1 MSSASASAHGAVEPP
16 SDSPD
21 RPRAAAPLLNREP
34 HMGSTAVHG
43 RAWRGGSLSSELVW
57 RRCDTLI
64 FVIIAALSFFTRFI
78 ALSAHTAS
86 GTPVFDEKHY
96 VPQAYDQLRSIHG
109 QLGLLAGG
117 GIESNPGYGLVVH
130 PPLGKRLTALSEA
143 IFGYSPLG
151 WRVMAALCGS
161 VLVLVIML
169 LARRISRSSRVAL
182 FAGIIAL
189 CDGVLLVI
197 SRFGMLDIYLVFFV
211 LCACYAFIRDREE
224 VTTRALQPGPAPLR
238 FGLRPWLLA
247 CGLFFGLALSVKWS
261 GLYYMAFFGVITV
274 WWDAWVRAGAGDKKA
289 VIRTLF
295 RDAPKAFVYLVILPV
310 ACYIFSWRGWFAAE
324 TSSFR
329 HAAEEGK
336 IEEGAWYASLPDTVA
351 SWVYYHDKMLSF
363 HSSLTNSNGHEHP
376 WESKPLSWLAA
387 LRPVLFYSDTDIA
400 CGDSTCRRMI
410 FLYGTPIIWWLTVPV
425 LVWAIVQFFLRGRG
439 AYLMVLL
446 GFSAGYVPWLFS
458 YDRQMYFFYAVPLIP
473 FIIIG
478 LALILNQMWGAGT
491 TLRRHPLASSHPM
504 ARLRLHTWHVGS
516 VLAVSYLVATVVFFA
531 LYSPIFYGMLIS
543 DDYYFT
549 IMWLRSW
556 R

>member
-1 MSSASASAHGAVEPP
+1 MSSASASAHSAVNPP
-16 SDSPD
+16 SDSPP
-21 RPRAAAPLLNREP
+21 RPAAQTQLLNREP
-34 HMGSTAVHG
+34 FSGSTAVGG
-43 RAWRGGSLSSELVW
+43 RRAKSASLTSELTW
-57 RRCDTLI
+57 SRSDSLA
-64 FVIIAALSFFTRFI
+64 FAIIGVLSVLTRFI
-78 ALSAHTAS
+78 GLSTHTAS

-143 IFGYSPLG
+143 VFGYSPLG
-151 WRVMAALCGS
+151 WRVMAAVFGS
-161 VLVLVIML
+161 VLVLVIMA
-169 LARRISRSSRVAL
+169 LARRISRSLRVAI
-182 FAGIIAL
+182 FAGILAL
-189 CDGVLLVI
+189 VDGVLLVI

-211 LCACYAFIRDREE
+211 LCACYAFIRDREQ
-224 VTTRALQPGPAPLR
+224 VARLARIPGPPPLR
-238 FGLRPWLLA
+238 FGLRPWLIT

-261 GLYYMAFFGVITV
+261 GLYYMAFFGVVTV

-289 VIRTLF
+289 VVRTLL
-295 RDAPKAFVYLVILPV
+295 RDAPKAFVYLVIIPV
-310 ACYIFSWRGWFAAE
+310 LCYIFSWRGWFAAE

-336 IEEGAWYASLPDTVA
+336 IEDGAWYASLPDTLA

-387 LRPVLFYSDTDIA
+387 LRPVLFYSNTDIA

-446 GFSAGYVPWLFS
+446 GFGAGYIPWLLS
-458 YDRQMYFFYAVPLIP
+458 YDRQMYFFYAAPLIP

-478 LALILNQMWGAGT
+478 LALILNQMWGRGP
-491 TLRRHPLASSHPM
+491 TLRRHASDGTGF
-504 ARLRLHTWHVGS
+504 AAKLRVHTWHIGS
-516 VLAVSYLVATVVFFA
+516 VAAVAYLSAAVVCFA
-531 LYSPIFYGMLIS
+531 VYSPILYGMLIS